1 MRLIADSTAQAKE
14 VLRSL
19 QQDIKSAN
27 NLVLVGGGSVG
38 IEFAGE
44 ILERYPK
51 KKVTLIQVRP
61 QNSALTCPGLVLTLF
76 HVLQSTDRL
85 LSDKWP
91 IKLSQKLERDL
102 KEMGAEI
109 VYGER
114 VDKDVLDKK
123 AGAIRLKNGQTIEAD
138 LIFNTAG
145 TKANSQ
151 LISAQV
157 ASAVDSH
164 GFVKVDDTLKV
175 RPLPSRRPCS
185 RDHQSD

>member
-1 MRLIADSTAQAKE
+1 M
-14 VLRSL
+14 
-19 QQDIKSAN
+19 
-27 NLVLVGGGSVG
+27 
-38 IEFAGE
+38 
-44 ILERYPK
+44 
-51 KKVTLIQVRP
+51 
-61 QNSALTCPGLVLTLF
+61 
-76 HVLQSTDRL
+76 LQSTDRL

-102 KEMGAEI
+102 MEMGAEI

-123 AGAIRLKNGQTIEAD
+123 AGAIHLKNGQTIEAD

-164 GFVKVDDTLKV
+164 GFVKVDETLKV
-175 RPLPSRRPCS
+175 RPLCS
-185 RDHQSD
+185 CCACPAATLADC